1 MWKYARVLNIF
12 SHLPSIYNYGY
23 EYLWKLLNDFSHA
36 KQGNGNYVNRV
47 GYDLEKLNISKLF
60 DGQLYLFHPK
70 DTLHFHSEVFHSK
83 MIELKTDALEPHAQQ
98 SYDLS
103 STSRLHSYT
112 WPILL
117 LRTRRNDTPRGCTA
131 ESSFFFRLTL
141 KARKKDGRGAIRIL
155 QIRNSFLAFDPLALT
170 PWHQV
175 GCGSVQDE
183 LIGD

>member
-1 MWKYARVLNIF
+1 MNLKEAPFCLTMWKYARVLNIF

-83 MIELKTDALEPHAQQ
+83 MIELKTFIKYDFYLKHQVSSMSWRN
-98 SYDLS
+98 SYRES
-103 STSRLHSYT
+103 GCAENWVKHKFY
-112 WPILL
+112 IL
-117 LRTRRNDTPRGCTA
+117 NVSQIWVWDPRP
-131 ESSFFFRLTL
+131 SLTL
-141 KARKKDGRGAIRIL
+141 SPTYGIV
-155 QIRNSFLAFDPLALT
+155 T
-170 PWHQV
+170 PFV
-175 GCGSVQDE
+175 YC
-183 LIGD
+183 L